1 MTSDVINL
9 EEDELRL
16 TVAVAAATAVLS
28 PPTQNEGE
36 RAWVEGRRGNDG
48 KKEQPSARVRPCP
61 KTLGESERGMRARV
75 GRDGGRG
82 AGSLAG
88 RALPPLWKQRN
99 SRQFGEEEERGRGL
113 GMATELTVAVA
124 ASVPLFPLLL
134 ARAFGGR
141 G

>member
-1 MTSDVINL
+1 M
-9 EEDELRL
+9 
-16 TVAVAAATAVLS
+16 
-28 PPTQNEGE
+28 
-36 RAWVEGRRGNDG
+36 EGRRGNDG

-61 KTLGESERGMRARV
+61 KTLGESERGMRARRGLGSGV

-99 SRQFGEEEERGRGL
+99 SRQIGEEEEGGRGL

-124 ASVPLFPLLL
+124 ASLPLFLLLL